1 MYMFGKQINQIMR
14 YFKVYARNSPVTSWI
29 IQARKTT
36 RFVQKSLIVQ
46 SRSLTIFG
54 LAKTEFELLHESDDE
69 LSHFTLR
76 LSSLLAEFCHDWH
89 RHLQQMDTSVW
100 LIAHVLRSSDPTV
113 DMRVRNARFVRGTTW
128 DVSLLLWQLN
138 RATLSVQ

>member
-1 MYMFGKQINQIMR
+1 MFGKQINQIMR
-14 YFKVYARNSPVTSWI
+14 YFKVYERHSPVVRCI

-54 LAKTEFELLHESDDE
+54 LVETEFELLHESDDE

-76 LSSLLAEFCHDWH
+76 LSSLLAEICHDWH
-89 RHLQQMDTSVW
+89 RHSQQMDTGV
-100 LIAHVLRSSDPTV
+100 
-113 DMRVRNARFVRGTTW
+113 
-128 DVSLLLWQLN
+128 
-138 RATLSVQ
+138 